1 MTFGTF
7 PYLRKPNS
15 ELRSREYLTEAEI
28 EKLISAAKEFRHVI
42 RNQTLMLMAYRH
54 ALRPGEVVTMRW
66 DQVMMDSCT
75 LHIKSLKNSRPGIH
89 PIKDRELRLLKKL
102 QKENV
107 NNSPYLFQSQKGG
120 HFTLKGFQLLLEN
133 LGPVAGI
140 PFKVHPHMFRHS
152 LPTKLSNEGI
162 NTATLQAYLRHKNIE
177 NTARYINTSTA
188 AFEGFFTN

>member
-107 NNSPYLFQSQKGG
+107 NNSPYLFQSQ
-120 HFTLKGFQLLLEN
+120 
-133 LGPVAGI
+133 
-140 PFKVHPHMFRHS
+140 
-152 LPTKLSNEGI
+152 
-162 NTATLQAYLRHKNIE
+162 
-177 NTARYINTSTA
+177 
-188 AFEGFFTN
+188 